1 MEKRLTKFKYNRLL
15 IVCIIIGLIAAVV
28 VNIQRHRVET
38 ANMTVDLAIDY
49 EDMVKLAQLEGM
61 PVEEVLTQAK
71 EAGISSLAVYETTF
85 EKLNKNGKTIAIAGS
100 SILENYHGGTLSD
113 PAWRTLV
120 EQGTIKG
127 EDVYVVGHDAQTY
140 QEVKEDLFRRL
151 GANRVQVLS
160 LGDQEILAVKANY
173 TEFLKMNLGMPTD
186 EMKAVNDAGFY
197 VLARPSN
204 YDNVTDEDIEAVFKR
219 LQDFKISEIVFSGS
233 ETLGGLHHTKRTIEL
248 MQEHNITL
256 GMIEHVTQLQFYPQ
270 DGLLDIARGLD
281 YKVAR
286 LYSIP
291 KDEQPKLKMDVAV
304 ERWANTDEERNI
316 RIDLM
321 RIYEKPEGEL
331 SLLETNM
338 KYISDTRDKLESK
351 GFNIGPASYFEPFFG
366 NKMLQVIMLL
376 GICSAGVLYISLVYP
391 KLSDKKQYILLAI
404 CFIIIALPVLLGKG
418 ATIRLM
424 AALVAAN
431 IFPALGMISQL
442 DIIRRNRLVG
452 KLRIHLLLL
461 KSVRAIVCASIISM
475 MGAMFL
481 SGILSDVEYFL
492 EINIFRG
499 IKLTF
504 VLPMILVAIAF
515 MQRFDIFGDNLLSPP
530 AFKEQA
536 KRILNMTVSVK
547 ALAGF
552 LVALVAAA
560 IFIGR
565 SGHTAGVPVP
575 GIELKLRAFLE
586 QAFYARPRSKEI
598 FIGHPA
604 FIMMIMAWYR
614 KWPAAIFFIL
624 SIVATIGQGSM
635 VETFAHMRTPVFM
648 SLMRGFDGA
657 LWGAIIGCIIMG
669 GLYLWQYIASS
680 TDRSKSLNE

>member
-1 MEKRLTKFKYNRLL
+1 MTKFKYNRLL
-15 IVCIIIGLIAAVV
+15 IVCIIVGLIAAVV
-28 VNIQRHRVET
+28 VNIQRHHVEK
-38 ANMTVDLAIDY
+38 ANSTVDLVVDY
-49 EDMVKLAQLEGM
+49 EDMLKLAQMEGL
-61 PVEEVLTQAK
+61 PTEEVLKQAK
-71 EAGISSLAVYETTF
+71 DAGISSLAVYETTF
-85 EKLNKNGKTIAIAGS
+85 KKLNENGKAMAIAGS
-100 SILENYHGGTLSD
+100 SVLENYYGGTLSD
-113 PAWRTLV
+113 ESWENLVRTNV
-120 EQGTIKG
+120 IRSDE
-127 EDVYVVGHDAQTY
+127 VYIVGHDKQTY
-140 QEVKEDLFRRL
+140 AEVKEDLFRRL
-151 GANRVQVLS
+151 GADRVKVIQL
-160 LGDQEILAVKANY
+160 DNQEILAVKANY
-173 TEFLKMNLGMPTD
+173 EEFLKMHLGMPTD

-197 VLARPSN
+197 VVARPSN
-204 YDNVTDEDIEAVFKR
+204 YKNVTDEDIDAVFDR
-219 LQDFKISEIVFSGS
+219 LKGFKISEIVFSGS
-233 ETLGGLHHTKRTIEL
+233 ETLGGLHNTERTIEL
-248 MQEHNITL
+248 MKEHNYTL

-281 YKVAR
+281 YNVAR

-331 SLLETNM
+331 SLLATNM
-338 KYISDTRDKLESK
+338 KYFADTKAKLESK
-351 GFNIGPASYFEPFFG
+351 GFNIGPASHFEPFFA
-366 NKMLQVIMLL
+366 NRILQAIMLL
-376 GICSAGVLYISLVYP
+376 GICSAGVLY
-391 KLSDKKQYILLAI
+391 LSMVFPNLSMKKQYILLAI
-404 CFIIIALPVLLGKG
+404 CFVVTALPVLIGKG
-418 ATIRLM
+418 GTIRLA
-424 AALVAAN
+424 AALCAAN
-431 IFPALGMISQL
+431 VFPALGMISQL

-452 KLRIHLLLL
+452 KLDYISLVI
-461 KSVRAIVCASIISM
+461 KAAKAIICASAISM

-504 VLPMILVAIAF
+504 VLPIILVAFAF
-515 MQRFDIFGDNLLSPP
+515 MKRFDIFGDNLLSPP
-530 AFKEQA
+530 AFKAQA
-536 KRILNMTVSVK
+536 KRILNMTISVK
-547 ALAGF
+547 VLLGF
-552 LVALVAAA
+552 FVAMIMAV

-586 QAFYARPRSKEI
+586 QLFYARPRSKEI

-604 FIMMIMAWYR
+604 FVIMIMAWYR

-624 SIVATIGQGSM
+624 SIIATIGQGSM

-657 LWGAIIGCIIMG
+657 LWGCIIGCVIMG
-669 GLYLWQYIASS
+669 ALYLWQYIASS